1 MNKNEY
7 KEWLLNHI
15 LSEQECGWDMS
26 YGNSL
31 SEAIYMIDDIIVY
44 GCFVGGQR
52 SVDHEEIKVDEVT
65 WEDILNWGT
74 IVVPETTS
82 YISDVEVD
90 ELEEIGFDRL
100 PLNSNHIVGFKGGVS
115 C

>member
-1 MNKNEY
+1 MALESHASRTRI
-7 KEWLLNHI
+7 WLGHVLWQF
-15 LSEQECGWDMS
+15 LERS
-26 YGNSL
+26 YLYVS
-31 SEAIYMIDDIIVY
+31 
-44 GCFVGGQR
+44 
-52 SVDHEEIKVDEVT
+52 

-82 YISDVEVD
+82 YISDVEVN

>member
-7 KEWLLNHI
+7 KDWLLNHM
-15 LSEQECGWDMS
+15 LHEQEYGWDMS

-31 SEAIYMIDDIIVY
+31 NEAIYMIDDIIVY

-52 SVDHEEIKVDEVT
+52 SVDHQEIKVEEVS

-82 YISDVEVD
+82 YISDVEVN

-100 PLNSNHIVGFKGGVS
+100 PLNNNHIVGFKGGVS